1 MKFHITGREKSEL
14 LGEGILTII
23 LLILLNMS
31 LYVILNQLLVSN
43 PDLASGIFLIKT
55 SLDFKY
61 AHIQLWSWG
70 WIFIILMAVV
80 DTILQMV
87 TLITVFLFN

>member
-43 PDLASGIFLIKT
+43 PDLASGIFP
-55 SLDFKY
+55 DY
-61 AHIQLWSWG
+61 C
-70 WIFIILMAVV
+70 
-80 DTILQMV
+80 
-87 TLITVFLFN
+87 

>member
-61 AHIQLWSWG
+61 AHIQLWS
-70 WIFIILMAVV
+70 
-80 DTILQMV
+80 
-87 TLITVFLFN
+87 